1 MQYSNRQ
8 KGTVL
13 LLVMGGVICFTS
25 LIAMSTNSGV
35 AWSLIILL
43 AGVSFLF
50 HSLNIRVNDQVIQ
63 WSFGPGFWKKSISL
77 GAINS
82 VKLIASPWYNGLG
95 IRLISSGWLY
105 IVSGTTAVELELKN
119 GSKISLGTND
129 PENLINAIRSHLTS

>member
-82 VKLIASPWYNGLG
+82 VKLIESPWYNGLG